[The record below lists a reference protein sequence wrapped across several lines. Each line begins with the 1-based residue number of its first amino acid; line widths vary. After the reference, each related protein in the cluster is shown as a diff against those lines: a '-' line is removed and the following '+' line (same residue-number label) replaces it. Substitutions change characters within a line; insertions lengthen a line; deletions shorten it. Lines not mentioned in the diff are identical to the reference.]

1 MPATDLISPYVV
13 SCAGG
18 LVLNKD
24 VFSMSPGEALIL
36 RNFEPDIK
44 GGYRRVNG
52 TELYN
57 TTIVPQGS
65 STSSFIIDC
74 SIIFNNQII
83 VARGGDIHRGTTSG
97 SWTSLATGLGTS
109 TRAYDFEKYNFN
121 GTDKIIIA
129 TGHSA
134 AQTIDTSWTVDP
146 INATF
151 GGTAPTN
158 PKFVKAFQNHM
169 FYAGATN
176 PQEVLFSVPFVED
189 DHRASHGA
197 GSFNVDSEVVGLKVF
212 RNELFVF
219 CTDRIYKLTGT
230 SFTNFSVQEVTR
242 NIGCR
247 DGGSIQEIGGDVI
260 FLAPDGLRTIAGT
273 ARIGD
278 VELGSIS
285 RQIQTRIDEVIL
297 DRVSS
302 LVIRD
307 KSQYRLYY
315 PQTAGGQSSAKGII
329 GVLKSNVNT
338 NQIGFEFSDMIGI
351 KPACTDS
358 DFISAVETQVFG
370 GFDGYIYKM
379 ETGNT
384 FANGTTNNT
393 IVATYR
399 SPDMVI
405 GDPGLRKYMQRVNLN
420 YEGEGTTIDAELA
433 IRYDYDSINTPQPN
447 KIVIQ
452 SAGGASLY
460 GTALYGTALYGAS
473 GTPLIRQTVEGSGF
487 AVALKIDDR
496 NQADAFSVKGFQ
508 LEFTPGG
515 RR

>member
-1 MPATDLISPYVV
+1 MPSTDLISPFVV

-24 VFSMSPGEALIL
+24 VFSMAPGEALIL

-44 GGYRRVNG
+44 GGYRRVSG
-52 TELYN
+52 TALYN
-57 TTIVPQGS
+57 STIVPQGT
-65 STSSFIIDC
+65 STTSLVIDC
-74 SIIFNNQII
+74 AIIFNGQII

-97 SWTSLATGLGTS
+97 SWTSLTTGLGTS

-134 AQTIDTSWTVDP
+134 AQSINSSFAVDV
-146 INATF
+146 INGTG

-176 PQEVLFSVPFVED
+176 SQEVIFSVPFEED
-189 DHRASHGA
+189 NFTTASGA
-197 GSFNVDSEVVGLKVF
+197 GSFKVDSTVVGMKVF
-212 RNELFVF
+212 RNELFIF
-219 CTDRIYKLTGT
+219 CEDRIYKLTGT
-230 SFTNFSVQEVTR
+230 TSSDFAVQEVTR

-285 RQIQTRIDEVIL
+285 RQIQSRIDEVGL
-297 DRVSS
+297 DRITS

-315 PQTAGGQSSAKGII
+315 PTTAGGQSSSKGII

-338 NQIGFEFSDMIGI
+338 GQIGFEFSDMIGI

-358 DFISAVETQVFG
+358 DFISNVETQVFG

-379 ETGNT
+379 EVGNT
-384 FANGTTNNT
+384 FANAATTST

-399 SPDMVI
+399 SPDMVM

-420 YEGEGTTIDAELA
+420 YEGEGTSVNAELA
-433 IRYDYDSINTPQPN
+433 VRYDYDDQNTPQPN
-447 KIVIQ
+447 KITLT
-452 SAGGASLY
+452 SAGGAAIY
-460 GTALYGTALYGAS
+460 GTSSYGSGLYGAS

-496 NQADAFSVKGFQ
+496 NSADSFSVKGFQ

>member
-24 VFSMSPGEALIL
+24 VFSMSPGEALVL

-52 TELYN
+52 TALYN

-65 STSSFIIDC
+65 STSSFVIDC

-97 SWTSLATGLGTS
+97 SWTSLTTGLGTS

-129 TGHSA
+129 TGHSD
-134 AQTIDTSWTVDP
+134 AQSIDSSFAVDP
-146 INATF
+146 INATG

-176 PQEVLFSVPFVED
+176 TQEVLFSAPFAED
-189 DHRASHGA
+189 DFNTADGA
-197 GSFNVDSEVVGLKVF
+197 GSFKVDSEVVGLRVF
-212 RNELFVF
+212 RNELFIF
-219 CTDRIYKLTGT
+219 CVDRIYKLQG
-230 SFTNFSVQEVTR
+230 SSSADFAVQEVTR

-285 RQIQTRIDEVIL
+285 RQIQTRIDEVTL

-307 KSQYRLYY
+307 KSQYRLFY
-315 PQTAGGQSSAKGII
+315 PETAGGQSSSKGII

-351 KPACTDS
+351 KPACTNS
-358 DFISAVETQVFG
+358 DFINNIETQVFG

-384 FANGTTNNT
+384 FANGATDTT

-399 SPDMVI
+399 SPDMVM

-420 YEGEGTTIDAELA
+420 YEGEGTTVDAELA
-433 IRYDYDSINTPQPN
+433 IRYDYDSSNTPQPN

-460 GTALYGTALYGAS
+460 GTGLYGTALYGAS

>member
-52 TELYN
+52 TALYN

-65 STSSFIIDC
+65 STSSLVIDC

-97 SWTSLATGLGTS
+97 SWTSLASGLGTS

-129 TGHSA
+129 TGHSD
-134 AQTIDTSWTVDP
+134 AQSIDSSFAVDP
-146 INATF
+146 INASG
-151 GGTAPTN
+151 GGTAPVN

-169 FYAGATN
+169 FYAGAAN
-176 PQEVLFSVPFVED
+176 SQEVLFSAPFVED
-189 DHRASHGA
+189 DFNTADGA

-219 CTDRIYKLTGT
+219 CADRIYKLTGT
-230 SFTNFSVQEVTR
+230 SSTNFSVQEVTR

-285 RQIQTRIDEVIL
+285 RQIQARIDEITL
-297 DRVSS
+297 NRVSS

-307 KSQYRLYY
+307 KSQYRLFY
-315 PQTAGGQSSAKGII
+315 PETNGAQGSSKGVI
-329 GVLKSNVNT
+329 GVLKANVNT
-338 NQIGFEFSDMIGI
+338 GQIGFEFSDMIGI
-351 KPACTDS
+351 KPSCTDS

-370 GFDGYIYKM
+370 GYDGYIYKM

-384 FANGTTNNT
+384 FANGTTDTT
-393 IVATYR
+393 IIATYR
-399 SPDMVI
+399 SPDMVM

-420 YEGEGTTIDAELA
+420 YEGEGTTVDAELA
-433 IRYDYDSINTPQPN
+433 VRYNYDDSNTPQPN
-447 KIVIQ
+447 SISIQ
-452 SAGGASLY
+452 SAGGA
-460 GTALYGTALYGAS
+460 ALYGTSLYGSGLYGAS

-496 NQADAFSVKGFQ
+496 NQADSFSVKGFQ